1 MKKRLII
8 LNSIVMFIA
17 LVIVLLISSI
27 SIVNIGQKNT
37 KEKLNNYLTLITNIV
52 QSDGPLSAYN
62 MISDSNFE
70 IRLTIIDL
78 NGNVLYD
85 TQMKELENHLD
96 RDEIKNPGVVYE
108 RFSKSVGHK
117 MVYLQLR
124 LIHII

>member
-52 QSDGPLSAYN
+52 QSDGPLAAYN

-85 TQMKELENHLD
+85 TQMKELE
-96 RDEIKNPGVVYE
+96 
-108 RFSKSVGHK
+108 KSF
-117 MVYLQLR
+117 R
-124 LIHII
+124 SR